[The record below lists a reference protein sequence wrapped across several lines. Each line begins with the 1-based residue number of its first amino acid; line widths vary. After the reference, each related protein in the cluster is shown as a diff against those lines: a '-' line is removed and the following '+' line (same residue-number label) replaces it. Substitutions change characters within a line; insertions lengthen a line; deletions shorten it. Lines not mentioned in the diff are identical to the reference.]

1 MTKRNLDGVY
11 FRVMRDGSR
20 QSVCWTDLDW
30 QDRVDEMIKNN
41 DEGWLMRMIQC
52 MNDVAESINSDVP
65 IAEIRTVTLPEDKQV
80 TMDWLRTALVRLT
93 ADIRLAAD
101 DYDIVYKE
109 AV

>member
-1 MTKRNLDGVY
+1 
-11 FRVMRDGSR
+11 MRDGSP
-20 QSVCWTDLDW
+20 VNMCWTDLDW
-30 QDRVDEMIKNN
+30 QDRIDVMVKNN
-41 DEGWLMRMIQC
+41 DEGWLMRMIQR

-65 IAEIRTVTLPEDKQV
+65 IAEIRTVTLPEDRQV
-80 TMDWLRTALVRLT
+80 TMTWLRTALMCIT